1 MPTFTWQKSS
11 YCGDGDSCVHIAAT
25 TPSVT
30 AWQKSSYCPEGNSC
44 VHVAATARSIHI
56 TESADPSGAVLTT
69 TPDDFLSL
77 IQTIKEDRQ
86 MADSRPAGIE
96 VAVDA
101 DDTVRIRATA
111 APGTTVTTDRRKW
124 DAFVL
129 GVRAGEFDHFASRP

>member
-1 MPTFTWQKSS
+1 MYTAPWQRSS
-11 YCGDGDSCVHIAAT
+11 YCGEGESCL
-25 TPSVT
+25 
-30 AWQKSSYCPEGNSC
+30 
-44 VHVAATARSIHI
+44 HVAATARSIHI

-111 APGTTVTTDRRKW
+111 APGTTVTTDRGKW

-129 GVRAGEFDHFASRP
+129 GVRAGEFDHFAARP

>member
-1 MPTFTWQKSS
+1 MPNLEWQKSS
-11 YCGDGDSCVHIAAT
+11 LCGTGD
-25 TPSVT
+25 
-30 AWQKSSYCPEGNSC
+30 SC
-44 VHVAATARSIHI
+44 VHVAAAPSVINWQKSSLCGEGESCLHVATAPRSIHI

-77 IQTIKEDRQ
+77 IQTLKEDRQ
-86 MADSRPAGIE
+86 MADSRPTGIE

-129 GVRAGEFDHFASRP
+129 GVRAGEFDHFAARP

>member
-1 MPTFTWQKSS
+1 MYTAPWQKSS
-11 YCGDGDSCVHIAAT
+11 HCGEGESCL
-25 TPSVT
+25 
-30 AWQKSSYCPEGNSC
+30 
-44 VHVAATARSIHI
+44 HVAATARSIHI

-86 MADSRPAGIE
+86 MADSRPTGIE

-111 APGTTVTTDRRKW
+111 APDTTVTTVTTDRRKW

-129 GVRAGEFDHFASRP
+129 GVRAGEFDHFAARP

>member
-25 TPSVT
+25 TPAVT
-30 AWQKSSYCPEGNSC
+30 NWQKSSYCPEGNSC
-44 VHVAATARSIHI
+44 VHVATTARSIHI
-56 TESADPSGAVLTT
+56 TESSDPSGAILTT
-69 TPDDFLSL
+69 TPDTFLTL
-77 IQTIKEDRQ
+77 VQALKRGRQ
-86 MADSRPAGIE
+86 MAEGRRPGIE

-129 GVRAGEFDHFASRP
+129 GVRAGEFDHFAARP